1 MLNEIVKKFLKQSE
15 PEKNQSSYVM
25 PNNIMNDL
33 SSDNYL
39 NSGSFFDSGNTN
51 NYYMNTETPDV
62 AFKQR
67 DKILK
72 YRQIANI
79 PDVNDGIDEIV
90 NEIIF
95 SLNSESP
102 VKIQVDQEN
111 EKIQKSIIDSF
122 EKIKKL
128 MKLDRNLFSIVKQ
141 GYIDG
146 QLVLHTAFDEKN
158 KKKGILGI
166 KMIEPCLFTF
176 DNKEKVYKYTETK
189 SSFYTDTTADVLKYS
204 PEEIVRDDFG
214 LYSDNLILSY
224 LEYSIKPA
232 NVLQTMEDLLIPMR
246 FSRSISRRVFNVDIG
261 DLPSKRG
268 EELMTE
274 YQNKFKY
281 KRFYNN
287 ETGEVSNQQHI
298 TSMVEDYWFSNRS
311 GGKGTEV
318 STIDESGNLGEL
330 NDILYFYKKL
340 YKSMKIPLS
349 RISMDPENQTTF
361 DYEST
366 QTSKDDIKFF
376 MHISRLRKVYTH
388 ILKEL
393 LKRELIFTQ
402 ILSEDEW
409 NELEDT
415 INIFFEHDNT
425 FVEKMMLDNFVKKI
439 EIFGSMQEH
448 AGKLLPIEEIMKQVF
463 KYSDK
468 EIEDNFKKIEKES
481 ANKLYKKF
489 YQTDE
494 EDI

>member
-1 MLNEIVKKFLKQSE
+1 MINEIVKKFLKPTE
-15 PEKNQSSYVM
+15 LEKNSSSLVM
-25 PNNIMNDL
+25 PDNVMNDL
-33 SSDNYL
+33 SSDNFM
-39 NSGSFFDSGNTN
+39 NSGSFFDVGNNN
-51 NYYMNTETPDV
+51 NYFSNNETPDV
-62 AFKQR
+62 TFKQR

-72 YRQIANI
+72 YRQVAMI

-95 SLNSESP
+95 SLNSDSP
-102 VKIQVDQEN
+102 IKIQVDQEN
-111 EKIQKSIIDSF
+111 EKIQKSIIDAF

-128 MKLDRNLFSIVKQ
+128 MRLDRNLFNVVKQ

-146 QLVLHTAFDEKN
+146 QLVIHSSYDEKN
-158 KKKGILGI
+158 KKKGITSI
-166 KMIEPCLFTF
+166 KMIDPCLFTF
-176 DNKEKVYKYTETK
+176 DPKENVYKYSETK
-189 SSFYTDTTADVLKYS
+189 SSFYTDTTIDILKYS
-204 PEEIVRDDFG
+204 PEEIVKDDFG
-214 LYSDNLILSY
+214 LYADKLILSY

-232 NVLQTMEDLLIPMR
+232 NILQTMEDLLIPMR

-261 DLPSKRG
+261 DLPTKRG

-281 KRFYNN
+281 KRFYNS

-298 TSMVEDYWFSNRS
+298 TSMVEDYWFSNR
-311 GGKGTEV
+311 GGGRGTEV

-349 RISMDPENQTTF
+349 RISMDPENDGNF

-376 MHISRLRKVYTH
+376 MHISRLRKVYTNV
-388 ILKEL
+388 LKQL
-393 LKRELIFTQ
+393 LKRELIFTGV
-402 ILSEDEW
+402 LSEDEW
-409 NELEDT
+409 NELEET

-439 EIFGSMQEH
+439 EIFGTMQEQ
-448 AGKLLPIEEIMKQVF
+448 AGKLLPVEDIMKQVF

-481 ANKLYKKF
+481 SNKLYKKF
-489 YQTDE
+489 YAVE
-494 EDI
+494 EDL